1 MFIPESDDQI
11 EGDRLVGPGGTSP
24 TLCEEVEGPAPSWRS
39 GDGVGLNAGMNGA
52 VTGFSGSSAEERGH
66 KGRCKGISVD
76 EEVGATGGFVVWKP
90 LTPLVAVDE
99 VVVWANVDATA
110 DCTDVGAVMAV
121 VGNGSSDAKAGSVFR
136 AKAAPVVVFA
146 NTECVPDAAVK
157 VLGWDVIP
165 KGDTEANEL
174 EVGADDDAVAAGVLT
189 KTDFKGS
196 GLGTPNTGVLL
207 NAFGVVARLEKAD
220 CTGCEEVNCADVEL
234 NGLEGADRVDCSP
247 KNDDFVGFCPK
258 LLVDHSEALG

>member
-1 MFIPESDDQI
+1 
-11 EGDRLVGPGGTSP
+11 LVGPGGTSP
-24 TLCEEVEGPAPSWRS
+24 TLCGEVEGLAPSWRS
-39 GDGVGLNAGMNGA
+39 GDGVGLIAGMNGA
-52 VTGFSGSSAEERGH
+52 VAGFSGSSAEERGH
-66 KGRCKGISVD
+66 EGRCKGISVD
-76 EEVGATGGFVVWKP
+76 EGVGATGGFVVWKP

-99 VVVWANVDATA
+99 LVVWANVDATA

-121 VGNGSSDAKAGSVFR
+121 VGNGLSGVKASFKGSVFG
-136 AKAAPVVVFA
+136 AKVAPVVVFA

-165 KGDTEANEL
+165 EGDTEANEL
-174 EVGADDDAVAAGVLT
+174 EVGVDDDAVAAGVLA

-196 GLGTPNTGVLL
+196 GLGTPNTDVLL

-220 CTGCEEVNCADVEL
+220 RTGCEEVNCADVEL

-247 KNDDFVGFCPK
+247 KNGDFVAFCPK
-258 LLVDHSEALG
+258 LFVDHSEALG